1 MAWHHIFG
9 RGEDKV
15 SQEKAD
21 PATDSPS
28 KVSSSGASTITDIE
42 SHWGFL
48 DRFPG
53 GLFRYPAQGEDT
65 LDRVSGGLI
74 RMFRC
79 ESEEQFR
86 ELTGNTFSGMIFE
99 EDREEALASIE
110 SQILSSNDDHLRYR
124 IRCADGEVRWVE
136 DWGQLVEDSRGK
148 LWFYVT
154 LMDISGQVHDENELY
169 EANESLRL
177 ANERLEIITA
187 LSNDVLFDI
196 QCGTGEANVYG
207 DFVGRFGREPV
218 QEDFVVRRRCHN
230 PCTLNITSHDLSPL
244 LSQIGENSLVDFETS
259 TTNEDGETI
268 WYRYQSVVLYDEEGK
283 PVRHVGRLLDTNEAA
298 QRESQFRQKAE
309 RDALT
314 GLYNRSAAI
323 DRIETALR
331 TETRPCT
338 LIAVDVD
345 DFKGVNDTYGHL
357 EGDAVLKEL
366 ARFMKQVMR
375 KEDIVARFGGDEF
388 IIFAPGLAPGPATD
402 RVLSHL
408 ARGPFAA
415 QRSTDIAPESPDGH
429 KFRASPTLSIGAV
442 CLAAPPMPF
451 EDLYAVADST
461 LYQAKEKGKAQYFL
475 TTIG

>member
-1 MAWHHIFG
+1 MRN
-9 RGEDKV
+9 RGQT
-15 SQEKAD
+15 S
-21 PATDSPS
+21 
-28 KVSSSGASTITDIE
+28 
-42 SHWGFL
+42 
-48 DRFPG
+48 
-53 GLFRYPAQGEDT
+53 
-65 LDRVSGGLI
+65 
-74 RMFRC
+74 
-79 ESEEQFR
+79 
-86 ELTGNTFSGMIFE
+86 
-99 EDREEALASIE
+99 
-110 SQILSSNDDHLRYR
+110 
-124 IRCADGEVRWVE
+124 
-136 DWGQLVEDSRGK
+136 
-148 LWFYVT
+148 
-154 LMDISGQVHDENELY
+154 
-169 EANESLRL
+169 
-177 ANERLEIITA
+177 
-187 LSNDVLFDI
+187 
-196 QCGTGEANVYG
+196 G

-259 TTNEDGETI
+259 TAMRWETI